1 MKDFVSHMGLFN
13 TAIAL
18 LTAIVPAGLKLTKS
32 SPEIVIGSFLILLTV
47 FFIGLFV
54 TARQELKDKE
64 KEIFILKQSHDI
76 EIEKLKSTSMKEI
89 DDLKKINDYLTL
101 HKEDSIKN
109 ISKYKKY
116 VHERSAF
123 VEIHLIEIK
132 EHFDYIF
139 DEIQKWQTAM
149 RNNMSD
155 KDKDDFISDS
165 KRRIS
170 KIIGDERR
178 KNYDDRKDL

>member
-1 MKDFVSHMGLFN
+1 MYYFNLKGCDFLKDFVSHIGLFN

-89 DDLKKINDYLTL
+89 DDLKKIR
-101 HKEDSIKN
+101 H
-109 ISKYKKY
+109 
-116 VHERSAF
+116 A
-123 VEIHLIEIK
+123 
-132 EHFDYIF
+132 
-139 DEIQKWQTAM
+139 
-149 RNNMSD
+149 
-155 KDKDDFISDS
+155 
-165 KRRIS
+165 
-170 KIIGDERR
+170 
-178 KNYDDRKDL
+178 